1 MPAAPQPSSESNLP
15 PGHGHCGVGHRPSF
29 PVELHRV
36 HLPALKAAAFLR
48 GVLPCAAVVPHLHPA
63 VALEE
68 AHLAEQDA
76 RQYAAASD
84 VALVPL

>member
-15 PGHGHCGVGHRPSF
+15 PGHSHCGVGHRPSF
-29 PVELHRV
+29 PEELHRV
-36 HLPALKAAAFLR
+36 HLPALKVVAFLH
-48 GVLPCAAVVPHLHPA
+48 GALPCGAVPHLHPA
-63 VALEE
+63 EALEE
-68 AHLAEQDA
+68 AHLAVQDA